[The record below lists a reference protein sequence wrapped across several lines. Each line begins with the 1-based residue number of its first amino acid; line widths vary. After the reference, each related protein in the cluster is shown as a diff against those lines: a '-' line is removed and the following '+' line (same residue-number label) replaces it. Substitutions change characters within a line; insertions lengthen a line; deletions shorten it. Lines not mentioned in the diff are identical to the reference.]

1 MQVQPLA
8 QGEAVVP
15 NRGLG
20 HIIKEAEMARRR
32 RSLAGV
38 KVCRVVRG
46 KVKCKSMGAK
56 RRKSRAMG
64 AMPRRNSKGRF
75 MKG

>member
-1 MQVQPLA
+1 
-8 QGEAVVP
+8 
-15 NRGLG
+15 
-20 HIIKEAEMARRR
+20 MARRR

-38 KVCRVVRG
+38 KVCKVVRG

-56 RRKSRAMG
+56 RRKSRLG

-75 MKG
+75 IKG